1 MRFLLIVTIPVE
13 TGNAA
18 ARAGKL
24 GMTIGSILAELFS
37 ICPTRPT
44 FRPSRSLFSS
54 LSTPKSNCTR

>member
-24 GMTIGSILAELFS
+24 GMTIGSILA
-37 ICPTRPT
+37 
-44 FRPSRSLFSS
+44 
-54 LSTPKSNCTR
+54 